1 MGIDL
6 GVVGTSWVERELILG
21 SANSFGEV
29 EIHLEELELTWGR
42 GN

>member
-6 GVVGTSWVERELILG
+6 GVVGTPWVERELILG
-21 SANSFGEV
+21 SGNSFGEV

-42 GN
+42 RN